1 MSSPASPGFKSAQ
14 AAEKPTL
21 ACIGR
26 VSSFGDCG
34 ITDSGNYLKQAIQLD
49 GYGAGPNQR
58 LTFLYRPEWLV
69 PGFDSAVYEGSDE
82 PDAKTYLGFYR
93 KNIAEDEGV
102 STLLGLCGGATEDG
116 IAAFNELA
124 GKLFALDI
132 QSYIDRGA
140 EGIKE
145 IPGVVKACLVD
156 FFENQETAGKRI
168 GYILRQQQQKTD
180 ETDDN
185 GKAIY
190 KRLKYYEVSDGF
202 GTSGF
207 FTPDEKGRKA
217 QESRAA
223 RSQGKRKVTFTDE
236 DSPF

>member
-21 ACIGR
+21 SCIGR

-34 ITDSGNYLKQAIQLD
+34 ITDSGNYLKQQIQLD
-49 GYGAGPNQR
+49 GYGAGPNQKF
-58 LTFLYRPEWLV
+58 TFLYRPEWLV
-69 PGFDSAVYEGSDE
+69 PGFDSSVYEGSEDK
-82 PDAKTYLGFYR
+82 DAKTYLSFYR
-93 KNIAEDEGV
+93 KNIAEDDGV

-124 GKLFALDI
+124 GILFGLDI

-145 IPGVVKACLVD
+145 IPGVVKAALVD
-156 FFENQETAGKRI
+156 FFENHENAGKRV
-168 GYILRQQQQKTD
+168 GYILRQQQEKTEETD
-180 ETDDN
+180 EN
-185 GKAIY
+185 GKNIY
-190 KRLKYYEVSDGF
+190 KRLKYYEDSDGF

-207 FTPDEKGRKA
+207 YTPDEKGRKA
-217 QESRAA
+217 QVSRAA
-223 RSQGKRKVTFTDE
+223 KQPAKRKVTFTDS
-236 DSPF
+236 DTPF